1 MGRAAGTDVAAAV
14 EAAAD
19 RKFER
24 PRWHLK
30 RARPMNELSTDA
42 RPLTSVE
49 LLDAAVWR
57 GKGSEGPQPRATFC
71 GGVAGVVWRGG
82 VLGSGAAGLR
92 ICVGEVGRRGR
103 HACGEGEAN

>member
-1 MGRAAGTDVAAAV
+1 MGRAAGTDVASAF

-30 RARPMNELSTDA
+30 RARPMNELTIDA

-49 LLDAAVWR
+49 LLDAAVRR
-57 GKGSEGPQPRATFC
+57 GSRTEEPEPQGR
-71 GGVAGVVWRGG
+71 
-82 VLGSGAAGLR
+82 VLEAQTGILGGSGPRPFDTTTAVVLTGIQR
-92 ICVGEVGRRGR
+92 R
-103 HACGEGEAN
+103 HAAVEG